1 MNITI
6 DKTEVLRYLGC
17 KGQTIDQTTEQA
29 VEKGIA
35 QLLAAAKPRYTYR
48 VFETEFLPE
57 RAEVHLTGSGVC
69 LQGEDIM
76 RHLKHSPKCALLG
89 ATLGIEADNLIRIAQ
104 NTGMLEAVVL
114 DACAT
119 DFIEKVCDKAEEEI
133 IALAEK
139 EGFSTTFR
147 YSPGYGD
154 LPLEVQPTVCA
165 ALDTL
170 RRIGVT
176 VSDSLIMIP
185 RKSVT
190 AVIGFTTEA
199 SENPAPCEFCTMREK
214 CEFRKRGTAC
224 GR

>member
-1 MNITI
+1 MNINI

-17 KGQTIDQTTEQA
+17 QGQTADEATERA
-29 VEKGIA
+29 VEEGIS
-35 QLLAAAKPRYTYR
+35 QLFAAAKPRYTYR
-48 VFETEFLPE
+48 VFETEILSDCE
-57 RAEVHLTGSGVC
+57 EVRLNGSGVV
-69 LQGEDIM
+69 LRGKDIV
-76 RHLKHSPKCALLG
+76 RHLAHSPKCALLG
-89 ATLGIEADNLIRIAQ
+89 ATLGIEADNLIRVAQ
-104 NTGMLEAVVL
+104 NTGMLKAVVL

-119 DFIEKVCDKAEEEI
+119 DFIEKVCDEAEKEI
-133 IALAEK
+133 TALAEK
-139 EGFSTTFR
+139 EGYQTTFR

-154 LPLEVQPTVCA
+154 LPLEVQPAVCA
-165 ALDTL
+165 ALDTA

-190 AVIGFTTEA
+190 AIIGFTTETA
-199 SENPAPCEFCTMREK
+199 ERPSPCETCTMRET

>member
-17 KGQTIDQTTEQA
+17 TGQTIDQTTECA
-29 VEKGIA
+29 VSEGISE
-35 QLLAAAKPRYTYR
+35 LLAAAKPRYTYR
-48 VFETEFLPE
+48 IFDTKLLPE
-57 RAEVHLTGSGVC
+57 QDEARLTGSGVVLC
-69 LQGEDIM
+69 GKDIV

-89 ATLGIEADNLIRIAQ
+89 ATLGIEADNLIRVAQ
-104 NTGMLEAVVL
+104 NTGMLKAVVL

-133 IALAEK
+133 KAFAEK

-154 LPLEVQPTVCA
+154 LPLEVQPSVCA
-165 ALDTL
+165 ALDTV

-190 AVIGFTTEA
+190 AIIGFTTETV
-199 SENPAPCEFCTMREK
+199 EKTAPCESCTMREK